1 MSTLFITKSLEW
13 GCYVEKN
20 EDGTLALTTA
30 LGEPLPNAGT
40 VINGC
45 GGIDAFLDKC
55 IETSN
60 DLSTELVNRRIA
72 LKNKQ
77 VISRTKRL
85 TKEVEKGAIAQAE
98 YESLTAKYAGQPIPV
113 TYENLKIVMAY
124 LCSINRG
131 MWILPELTHSYTAN
145 QYDCDGITAVTI
157 VFDEPIE
164 LREGYCDSK
173 FAYNAPMGHLSKYC
187 KIRS

>member
-1 MSTLFITKSLEW
+1 MSTLFITKSLKW
-13 GCYVEKN
+13 GCYVVKN
-20 EDGTLALTTA
+20 EDGTLTLTTA
-30 LGEPLPNAGT
+30 LGKPLPNAGT
-40 VINGC
+40 VIKGC

-85 TKEVEKGAIAQAE
+85 TKEVEKGAKAQAE
-98 YESLTAKYAGQPIPV
+98 YESLTVKYAGQPIPV

-124 LCSINRG
+124 LCSINWW
-131 MWILPELTHSYTAN
+131 MWVLPELTHSYTAN

-164 LREGYCDSK
+164 LWEGYMDSK
-173 FAYNAPMGHLSKYC
+173 FVYNAPPRHLIQYC
-187 KIRS
+187 TIR

>member
-20 EDGTLALTTA
+20 EDGTLTLTTA

-40 VINGC
+40 LIKGC

-72 LKNKQ
+72 
-77 VISRTKRL
+77 
-85 TKEVEKGAIAQAE
+85 
-98 YESLTAKYAGQPIPV
+98 
-113 TYENLKIVMAY
+113 
-124 LCSINRG
+124 
-131 MWILPELTHSYTAN
+131 
-145 QYDCDGITAVTI
+145 
-157 VFDEPIE
+157 
-164 LREGYCDSK
+164 
-173 FAYNAPMGHLSKYC
+173 
-187 KIRS
+187 